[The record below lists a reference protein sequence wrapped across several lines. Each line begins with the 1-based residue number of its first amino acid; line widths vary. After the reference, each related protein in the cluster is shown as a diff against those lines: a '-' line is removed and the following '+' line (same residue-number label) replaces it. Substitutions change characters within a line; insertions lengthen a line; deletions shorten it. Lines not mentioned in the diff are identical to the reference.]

1 MTKCSSKARK
11 KSESVNRTR
20 HESSDDENS
29 SDQETALSISNRN
42 ERSESD
48 SSSSDGEEDDRK
60 RDFGGQSLETES
72 RGSVQNGNPSG
83 GQSPK
88 LDEKD
93 RGKDGYN
100 HFLCKLY
107 YSDVSKFCIEK
118 GLPFLLEAFHYDI
131 KIMFCYTC
139 FMPHVA
145 FYSILFCVYHCLNNL
160 KL

>member
-93 RGKDGYN
+93 RDKDGYN
-100 HFLCKLY
+100 HFL
-107 YSDVSKFCIEK
+107 
-118 GLPFLLEAFHYDI
+118 YDI
-131 KIMFCYTC
+131 KVPVDDEGDEDNDGAQAGSQNKSKYGFKKPSW
-139 FMPHVA
+139 FKR
-145 FYSILFCVYHCLNNL
+145 S
-160 KL
+160 